1 MQPAL
6 HRPTASMHKNGCICR
21 VHFFLRLRYF
31 AATQAQ
37 YAQPSGYFA
46 RYAGSHALFA
56 RLLAMP
62 IRRAFPGRLIAPTRT
77 LRSNAYAQT
86 DAGSTQP
93 FSLARSINFNNC
105 MHCTS
110 LGCRVIEAF
119 SINDIYFS
127 SFGIKM
133 RSRFANSRNDRQ

>member
-1 MQPAL
+1 MPYTRHLCTKSGAFRVYFFFWGCAISPAL
-6 HRPTASMHKNGCICR
+6 AGSIRSAIGLFRPPR
-21 VHFFLRLRYF
+21 R
-31 AATQAQ
+31 AQ
-37 YAQPSGYFA
+37 Y
-46 RYAGSHALFA
+46 ALFA

-62 IRRAFPGRLIAPTRT
+62 IRRAFPGRSIAPTRT

-93 FSLARSINFNNC
+93 FSLARSINFHNC
-105 MHCTS
+105 LHCTS

-133 RSRFANSRNDRQ
+133 RSRFANSRNDCQ

>member
-6 HRPTASMHKNGCICR
+6 HSPTASMHKNGCICR

-46 RYAGSHALFA
+46 RYAVS
-56 RLLAMP
+56 